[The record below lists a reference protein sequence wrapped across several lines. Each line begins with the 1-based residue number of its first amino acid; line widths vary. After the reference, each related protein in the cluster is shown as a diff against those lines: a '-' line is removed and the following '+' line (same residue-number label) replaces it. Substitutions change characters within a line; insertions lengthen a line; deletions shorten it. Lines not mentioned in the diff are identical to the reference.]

1 MDIQTIDFSVDE
13 LITAELLWEHISVG
27 DTIEL
32 EADLKKGRTV
42 LLKAGEAYQVIA
54 KHGRDQGAAF
64 DAFYVQA
71 GGVNDLI
78 AVSPVFIANYTI
90 ADEHQTPC

>member
-1 MDIQTIDFSVDE
+1 MDIKTVDRSADE
-13 LITAELLWEHISVG
+13 LITAELLWDHIRVG

-32 EADLKKGRTV
+32 EADLRKGSV
-42 LLKAGEAYQVIA
+42 LLKAGATYQVVA
-54 KHGRDQGAAF
+54 KHGRDQGAVF

-71 GGVNDLI
+71 EGSADLI

-90 ADEHQTPC
+90 ADEHQTPS